1 MALAS
6 AGSSATRTA
15 KPAALTNLGIT
26 LEQPGRAGRT
36 KSEWRYLRGR
46 SGGLPQTIVI
56 LSRMVVRVL
65 RSGGA
70 RLLDSAD
77 KMYFDHRIRPGPEGH
92 GSRGGLVL
100 RVVPDRPEVGPAP
113 WRSLRPD
120 ERHLRA
126 QRSWLA
132 HVPFLRMVLLVLL
145 HAQGPAAISRL
156 TLDHVHVGEQH
167 VRLRLGREPIVL
179 PGPLDAIVLQLS
191 ASRRGHAALGDQ
203 GSSRWLFPGGQPGQP
218 ISAYRLA
225 QRLRQLGLR
234 PGPLNRPV
242 RPRHRTPRSLA
253 SATARHPH
261 QRRRRLA
268 TSLLRE
274 TGPPT
279 KPTTADASA
288 DRRTSTKAPNPTPP
302 EGNSEGCNI

>member
-26 LEQPGRAGRT
+26 LEQPGRADRT

-145 HAQGPAAISRL
+145 YAQGPAAINRL
-156 TLDHVHVGEQH
+156 TLDHVPSASSTCGSGSAASPSCCPGHSTPSSSSSPPPAADTPRWATREAPAGCSPADSPASRSAPTAWPSDYASSGSAPARAGVCCS
-167 VRLRLGREPIVL
+167 RLRRRSRL
-179 PGPLDAIVLQLS
+179 PEEARCQATATQQWAPRS
-191 ASRRGHAALGDQ
+191 YLGD
-203 GSSRWLFPGGQPGQP
+203 LC
-218 ISAYRLA
+218 A
-225 QRLRQLGLR
+225 QRRI
-234 PGPLNRPV
+234 P
-242 RPRHRTPRSLA
+242 
-253 SATARHPH
+253 HP
-261 QRRRRLA
+261 
-268 TSLLRE
+268 
-274 TGPPT
+274 
-279 KPTTADASA
+279 
-288 DRRTSTKAPNPTPP
+288 
-302 EGNSEGCNI
+302 

>member
-6 AGSSATRTA
+6 AGSSATRT
-15 KPAALTNLGIT
+15 
-26 LEQPGRAGRT
+26 
-36 KSEWRYLRGR
+36 
-46 SGGLPQTIVI
+46 
-56 LSRMVVRVL
+56 
-65 RSGGA
+65 
-70 RLLDSAD
+70 
-77 KMYFDHRIRPGPEGH
+77 
-92 GSRGGLVL
+92 
-100 RVVPDRPEVGPAP
+100 P

-145 HAQGPAAISRL
+145 YAQGPAAISRL

-234 PGPLNRPV
+234 PGPRW
-242 RPRHRTPRSLA
+242 
-253 SATARHPH
+253 
-261 QRRRRLA
+261 RL
-268 TSLLRE
+268 L
-274 TGPPT
+274 
-279 KPTTADASA
+279 
-288 DRRTSTKAPNPTPP
+288 
-302 EGNSEGCNI
+302 